1 MAGYA
6 AAILLSSFLLFQVQP
21 LIGKYILP
29 WFGGT
34 PAVWTTCMLS
44 FQVFLLAGYGYAH
57 WLAGRLTLRR
67 QGLLHLVLLAASL
80 LFLPIIPADTWKP
93 YGDEWPTWRIL
104 CLLGASIGAPYLL
117 LSSTGPLLQSWFART
132 NAGRSP
138 YRLYALSNAGS
149 LAALVTYPFVF
160 EPALRLGGQAWTWS
174 ACYGV
179 FAVLCG
185 ACAVRVCR
193 FRGSEMPADAIAATG
208 AGAEDP
214 PVEPPGRMNQFLWL
228 ALAACGSVVLLAT
241 TGLMCQEVAVVP
253 FLWVLPLALYLLTFI
268 IAFDNERWYNRAVFG
283 VLMVAGIAG
292 ATAVL
297 YVGVSAPLWVQV
309 AVYSGTLFVCCMVCH
324 GEMVRLKPHPRYL
337 TKFYLMIAA
346 GGALGGV
353 LATLV
358 APAVFT
364 SFWEYHLSLVAC
376 CGLLLVTIFRDRT
389 WGLYAGR
396 PLWAW
401 FGLAYV
407 FAMLTGALAYQA
419 IVDSRQALVK
429 TRSFYGMLQIDEYS
443 GGDNGPYY
451 SLRHGRIMHGVQ
463 YLDEEKRRWPTS
475 YYGPETGVGLAVRWH
490 PRRWID
496 EPDEGALRIGVIG
509 LGTGTMA
516 AHGKPGD
523 VIRFYEINPDV
534 IRLSSE
540 YFTYRRDS
548 AARVDVVLGDARISL
563 ERSLREQGSEQF
575 DVLVVDAFSSDAIP
589 MHLLTRECFE
599 VYWKHLKPDGILA
612 VHISNRNLDLGPVAR
627 GLAAEFG
634 HEAALFDTSDDDA
647 RGVDAA
653 DWVLVTANREFLDRA
668 EIRDARSPWP
678 DDARPPLVWTD
689 DFSNL
694 FAVLR
699 W

>member
-1 MAGYA
+1 
-6 AAILLSSFLLFQVQP
+6 
-21 LIGKYILP
+21 
-29 WFGGT
+29 
-34 PAVWTTCMLS
+34 
-44 FQVFLLAGYGYAH
+44 
-57 WLAGRLTLRR
+57 
-67 QGLLHLVLLAASL
+67 
-80 LFLPIIPADTWKP
+80 
-93 YGDEWPTWRIL
+93 
-104 CLLGASIGAPYLL
+104 
-117 LSSTGPLLQSWFART
+117 
-132 NAGRSP
+132 
-138 YRLYALSNAGS
+138 
-149 LAALVTYPFVF
+149 
-160 EPALRLGGQAWTWS
+160 
-174 ACYGV
+174 
-179 FAVLCG
+179 
-185 ACAVRVCR
+185 
-193 FRGSEMPADAIAATG
+193 
-208 AGAEDP
+208 
-214 PVEPPGRMNQFLWL
+214 
-228 ALAACGSVVLLAT
+228 
-241 TGLMCQEVAVVP
+241 
-253 FLWVLPLALYLLTFI
+253 
-268 IAFDNERWYNRAVFG
+268 
-283 VLMVAGIAG
+283 
-292 ATAVL
+292 
-297 YVGVSAPLWVQV
+297 
-309 AVYSGTLFVCCMVCH
+309 
-324 GEMVRLKPHPRYL
+324 
-337 TKFYLMIAA
+337 
-346 GGALGGV
+346 
-353 LATLV
+353 
-358 APAVFT
+358 VFT

-376 CGLLLVTIFRDRT
+376 CALLMVTMFRDRT

-419 IVDSRQALVK
+419 FVDSRQALVK

-451 SLRHGRIMHGVQ
+451 SLRHGRIMHGFQ

-490 PRRWID
+490 PRRWVD
-496 EPDEGALRIGVIG
+496 EPDAGALRIGVIG

-634 HEAALFDTSDDDA
+634 HEAALFDTSDDDD